1 MDYQSLPPPA
11 LEPKAVGDDVPQHR
25 RGRWHGL
32 VYVAVPRSR
41 RLVAIA
47 ARATSRPPRDL
58 CRNAHVSASRPF
70 GLYAHEIDPFVKKL
84 TSALAARCCRPFCIA
99 IDGSSTLKLQSE
111 DGARTFDALAVRP
124 SSALAA
130 VVDAADEALG
140 AFGREP
146 YFAERRFHLSVAEG
160 DDDDDDRSRSRDGSD
175 ASSDSDSDAGGDVVD
190 VDVDS
195 VIVKAGHR
203 RFEIPLECV

>member
-1 MDYQSLPPPA
+1 M
-11 LEPKAVGDDVPQHR
+11 
-25 RGRWHGL
+25 
-32 VYVAVPRSR
+32 
-41 RLVAIA
+41 
-47 ARATSRPPRDL
+47 
-58 CRNAHVSASRPF
+58 
-70 GLYAHEIDPFVKKL
+70 

-99 IDGSSTLKLQSE
+99 IDGTLLKLQSE

-124 SSALAA
+124 SSALEA

-146 YFAERRFHLSVAEG
+146 YFAERKFHLSVAEG
-160 DDDDDDRSRSRDGSD
+160 DDDDDRSRSRDGSD

-190 VDVDS
+190 VDVDA

-203 RFEIPLECV
+203 RFEIPLERV